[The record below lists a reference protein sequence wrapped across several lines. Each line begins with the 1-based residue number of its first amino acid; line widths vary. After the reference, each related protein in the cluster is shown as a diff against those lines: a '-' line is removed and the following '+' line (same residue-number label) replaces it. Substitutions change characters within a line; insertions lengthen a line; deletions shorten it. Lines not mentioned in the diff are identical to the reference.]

1 MQPDNELP
9 QTLAYF
15 ILNKLRWR
23 IITGDLQPGQPLREM
38 EIQSHYGSSR
48 GPVRESLRLLLQN
61 GLVEHQQR
69 RGFRV
74 REYSPED
81 IRNIYALRRT
91 LEGMVVSDLEG
102 RDLTDLVQVLDG
114 RLQIMEV
121 CFKKKDIDGYFLE
134 NSEFH
139 QAIIDFTENKPI
151 AQVLHYVNEI
161 SLPVRYRLMGTSFP
175 TRRSLNYHYEI
186 RDHLANGN
194 IGGAKEL
201 TEEHIM
207 ANLDRATD
215 SERARAREAAG

>member
-1 MQPDNELP
+1 
-9 QTLAYF
+9 
-15 ILNKLRWR
+15 
-23 IITGDLQPGQPLREM
+23 M

-74 REYSPED
+74 RAYSPED
-81 IRNIYALRRT
+81 IRNIYNLRRT
-91 LEGMVVSDLEG
+91 LEGMVVSDLAG

-175 TRRSLNYHYEI
+175 TPPLPQLPL
-186 RDHLANGN
+186 RDPGPSRERQHRGRE
-194 IGGAKEL
+194 GSHRGAHHGEPRPRHGL
-201 TEEHIM
+201 
-207 ANLDRATD
+207 
-215 SERARAREAAG
+215 RARAGARSGGVEAGSGQSRPPPPPPARPGLRNNFLFFVDIIVV